1 MKKILITFGTRPEA
15 IKMAPLINEF
25 KRHRNKYE
33 VKICVTGQ
41 HRELLDQ
48 VLDFFEIVPDYDL
61 KLMKSKQDLSQL
73 TASVIEGMKVVFDS
87 FKADFL
93 FVHGDTTTSTFAALA
108 GFYAGVKVCHVEA
121 GLRTYNLKFPF
132 PEEGNRQLT
141 SRLAYLHFTPT
152 IVATSNLIKEGIDP
166 KHICLTGNTIIDALL
181 FASKKTE
188 KIKYLQIEKLKSL
201 INTNRPI
208 VLVTCHRRENFG
220 QNFEHICS
228 ALKHIANTNNVQL
241 IYPVHLNPNIHDT
254 AYQMI
259 GNVDNITLVE
269 PLDYPTFVW
278 LMKTASF
285 IITDSGGIQEEGT
298 ALGKSILL
306 MRTCTERPELVDS
319 GLVKLVDADSN
330 LIISEATSLLKSEHR
345 PQPVGIQ
352 SGPYGKGDSAK
363 QILEV
368 LDKYVLY

>member
-1 MKKILITFGTRPEA
+1 VKKILIAFGTRPEA

-25 KRHRNKYE
+25 KRHKNKYE

-73 TASVIEGMKVVFDS
+73 TAAVIEGMKVVLDS

-108 GFYAGVKVCHVEA
+108 GFYAGVKICHVEA
-121 GLRTYNLKFPF
+121 GLRTHNINFPF
-132 PEEGNRQLT
+132 PEEANRQLT
-141 SRLAYLHFTPT
+141 SRLTYLHFTPT
-152 IVATSNLIKEGIDP
+152 AVASANLLKEGIEP
-166 KHICLTGNTIIDALL
+166 KRIYLTGNTIIDALL
-181 FASKKTE
+181 FASKKIE
-188 KIKYLQIEKLKSL
+188 KIKYSQIEIVKSL
-201 INTNRPI
+201 INADRPV

-228 ALKHIANTNNVQL
+228 ALKHIAETNDVQL
-241 IYPVHLNPNIHDT
+241 IYPVHLNPNIRDT

-259 GNVDNITLVE
+259 GNVKNITLVE

-278 LMKTASF
+278 LMKTANF

-298 ALGKSILL
+298 TLGKSILL
-306 MRTCTERPELVDS
+306 MRACTERPELVDT
-319 GLVKLVDADSN
+319 GLVKLVGSDPKR
-330 LIISEATSLLKSEHR
+330 IIGEATALLKSQNR
-345 PQPVGIQ
+345 LQSPAIQ
-352 SGPYGKGDSAK
+352 SSPYGNGDAAK
-363 QILEV
+363 QILAV
-368 LDKYVLY
+368 LNQHIH

>member
-1 MKKILITFGTRPEA
+1 VKKILIAFGTRPEA

-25 KRHRNKYE
+25 KRHKNKYD
-33 VKICVTGQ
+33 VRICVTGQ

-48 VLDFFEIVPDYDL
+48 VLEFFEIVPDYDL

-73 TASVIEGMKVVFDS
+73 SAAVIEGMKIVLDS
-87 FKADFL
+87 FKPDFL

-121 GLRTYNLKFPF
+121 GLRTYNLNFPF

-141 SRLAYLHFTPT
+141 SRLTYLHFTPT
-152 IVATSNLIKEGIDP
+152 SVASANLLKEGIEP
-166 KHICLTGNTIIDALL
+166 RHICLTGNTIIDALL
-181 FASKKTE
+181 FASKKIE
-188 KIKYLQIEKLKSL
+188 KIKYPQIETLKRL
-201 INTNRPI
+201 INTNRPV

-220 QNFEHICS
+220 QHFEHICS
-228 ALKHIANTNNVQL
+228 ALKHIAETNDVQL

-254 AYQMI
+254 AYQII
-259 GNVDNITLVE
+259 GNVKNITLVE

-278 LMKTASF
+278 LMKIANF

-319 GLVKLVDADSN
+319 GLVKLVGSDPKA
-330 LIISEATSLLKSEHR
+330 IINEATALLANPHM
-345 PQPVGIQ
+345 PQPVAIQ

-363 QILEV
+363 QILAV
-368 LDKYVLY
+368 LDEHIL